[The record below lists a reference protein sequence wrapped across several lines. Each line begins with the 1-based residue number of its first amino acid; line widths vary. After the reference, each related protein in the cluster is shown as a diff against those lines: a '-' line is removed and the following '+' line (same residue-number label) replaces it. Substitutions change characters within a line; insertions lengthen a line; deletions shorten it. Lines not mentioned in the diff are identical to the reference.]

1 MVWRRARSEEQR
13 EQRRQVLL
21 AAAARLYAAHP
32 IQEVS
37 LSAIAREANISK
49 ANIYRYFESREDL
62 FLQLVLD
69 SLESWSESLTR
80 RLDSLDPPA
89 TAQAVARVF
98 SETATE
104 HGRFARLSSV
114 LSTVLE
120 HNVSTEGIVRFKTR
134 FVSFLPAPQEAVQR
148 ALGNLGPEAA
158 RHVLEVA
165 YFLMAGLWPAS
176 HPPPEL
182 RVALNRAG
190 LESVCIDFEA
200 RLTDFLS
207 VSIRGLRA
215 GSATSSPHPALS

>member
-1 MVWRRARSEEQR
+1 VVWQRARSAEQR

-69 SLESWSESLTR
+69 SLAPWSESLIR

-98 SETATE
+98 SETTIE

-120 HNVSTEGIVRFKTR
+120 HNVSTEGVVRFKIH
-134 FVSFLPAPQEAVQR
+134 FVSFFPALQEAVQR
-148 ALGNLGPEAA
+148 ALGDLGPEAA
-158 RHVLEVA
+158 RHVLEAA

-176 HPPPEL
+176 HPSPEL
-182 RVALNRAG
+182 KAALTRTG
-190 LESVCIDFEA
+190 LESVCVDFEA
-200 RLTDFLS
+200 RFTDFLS
-207 VSIRGLRA
+207 VSIRGLRSEA
-215 GSATSSPHPALS
+215 P